1 MSEIPAES
9 APKPLAPLVE
19 NVTQAGAACLIT
31 MVQGNLLA
39 ITLGH
44 WLIASRTG
52 LLSGAIATAALFV
65 AGWKRRSLVALVL
78 GVATFAVD
86 YWSHPSHFGGA
97 VMEAV
102 VTALAASA
110 LSLLVGKLL
119 ARRRTTAIHDGPG
132 GAR

>member
-1 MSEIPAES
+1 MSETSAES
-9 APKPLAPLVE
+9 PKPLAPLVE
-19 NVTQAGAACLIT
+19 NVTSAATACLVT

-39 ITLGH
+39 ITLTH

-52 LLSGAIATAALFV
+52 LVSGAIATAAVYV
-65 AGWKRRSLVALVL
+65 AGWGRRSLVALVL
-78 GVATFAVD
+78 GIATFGVD

-119 ARRRTTAIHDGPG
+119 ARRRTAAIHD
-132 GAR
+132 